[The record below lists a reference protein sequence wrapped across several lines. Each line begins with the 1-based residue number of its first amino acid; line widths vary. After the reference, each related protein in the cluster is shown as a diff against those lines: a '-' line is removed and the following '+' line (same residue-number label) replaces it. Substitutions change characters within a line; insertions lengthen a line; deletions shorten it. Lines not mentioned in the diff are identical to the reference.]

1 MHPAPSIIAFTTLS
15 GLGFGLMAWL
25 GLGGGQPSGSR
36 CAFLLSALAVALVG
50 AGLLASLLHLGQ
62 PTRFLKAFTQWR
74 SSWLSREAI
83 LAIATLAVFGLFAG
97 LWVLFG
103 LRTRW
108 LGVPAAA
115 LALATVIAT
124 AMIYAQL
131 RSVPRWR
138 SPLTPILFLLFA
150 LAGGALLAGAAVPA
164 SWLLAALGLVQLA
177 AWARRRRPPR
187 PHPAPRSPPPPASA
201 PSAGCACSSR
211 RTPART
217 TSCARWST
225 SSAAATPLK
234 LRVIGLLLAVAA
246 APRARRS
253 PPPGPSPSPLAAVAH
268 AAGALVLRW
277 LFFAEAEHV
286 VGLYYG
292 RR

>member
-25 GLGGGQPSGSR
+25 GIGAEPIGRAGASPS
-36 CAFLLSALAVALVG
+36 AALAVALAA
-50 AGLLASLLHLGQ
+50 AGPAREPPAPRPAPALPQGLQPVALVLAQ
-62 PTRFLKAFTQWR
+62 PRGRR
-74 SSWLSREAI
+74 SPSPPSPPSR
-83 LAIATLAVFGLFAG
+83 LFAA

-115 LALATVIAT
+115 LALATVFAT

-131 RSVPRWR
+131 RSVP
-138 SPLTPILFLLFA
+138 A
-150 LAGGALLAGAAVPA
+150 LALAPSRPALPPRRPRRRRAP
-164 SWLLAALGLVQLA
+164 
-177 AWARRRRPPR
+177 RRRRPPR
-187 PHPAPRSPPPPASA
+187 RLASRRPRPRPARRLGCRATAASPAPAPRSPPPPASA
-201 PSAGCACSSR
+201 RSAACGSSRR
-211 RTPART
+211 RTPAPNYLLREMVHVVGRRH
-217 TSCARWST
+217 A
-225 SSAAATPLK
+225 LK
-234 LRVIGLLLAVAA
+234 LRLAR
-246 APRARRS
+246 PRARGRSCRS
-253 PPPGPSPSPLAAVAH
+253 PSSSPRRPLTLALAALLHV
-268 AAGALVLRW
+268 AGALVLRW